1 MKISN
6 ITGREVIK
14 VLNKLGYK
22 FQRQNRGN
30 HRIFTHPFLPMIVV
44 PVYKKKAVK
53 PGLLNGI
60 IKQIGIAKEEFFRIL
75 KEK

>member
-30 HRIFTHPFLPMIVV
+30 HRIFTHPFFPMIVI
-44 PVYKKKAVK
+44 PVYNKKIIK
-53 PGLLNGI
+53 PGLLNRI
-60 IKQIGIAKEEFFRIL
+60 IKQIGISKEEFMQNL
-75 KEK
+75 